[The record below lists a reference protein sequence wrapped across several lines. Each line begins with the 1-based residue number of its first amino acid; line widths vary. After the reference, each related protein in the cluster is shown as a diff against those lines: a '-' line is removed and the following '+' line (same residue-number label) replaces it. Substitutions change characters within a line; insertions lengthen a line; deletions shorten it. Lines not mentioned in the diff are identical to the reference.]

1 MRHPARLSVA
11 LVIGLIVGAVAAA
24 PPARSATLEQ
34 VVERGFLRCGVNVA
48 AGPGLAARDTEGGWH
63 GFDVD
68 YCRAVAAAVLGDA
81 TAVRV
86 RALEPLQLKA
96 ALVAGELDLVAL
108 GLIWTVAR
116 DADGLTF
123 PAVAV
128 FTGQGFLV
136 PRALGVR
143 SALELDGAR
152 ICVRTGT
159 PVLARLD
166 RFFTAHLMEYVVLAF
181 RDEAALFAAYEAKLC
196 EAVSADLRRLAA
208 GRSGLATPAG
218 HVLLPELVAKAP
230 LGLAVAEG
238 DPRWAEIV
246 RWVHVA
252 LLWAEARG
260 LDKATAAAFTAGSGD
275 AAAPRLAV
283 DARVTTALGLSPGWQ
298 WRAVAAVGHYGEMFE
313 RHLGPTTAVG
323 LPRGPNALQ
332 RDGGLHDP
340 LPWR

>member
-1 MRHPARLSVA
+1 MRQLARLSVA
-11 LVIGLIVGAVAAA
+11 LVIGLVVGVSVAAS
-24 PPARSATLEQ
+24 PACSATLEQ
-34 VVERGFLRCGVNVA
+34 VVERGFLRCGVSVA
-48 AGPGLAARDTEGGWH
+48 AGPGLAAREAAGRWQ

-68 YCRAVAAAVLGDA
+68 YCRAVAAAVLADEA
-81 TAVRV
+81 AVRV
-86 RALEPLQLKA
+86 RALEPRELKA
-96 ALVAGELDLVAL
+96 ALAAGELDLVAL
-108 GLIWTVAR
+108 GLAWTAAR

-123 PAVAV
+123 PAVAL

-152 ICVRTGT
+152 VCVRTGT
-159 PVLARLD
+159 PALARLD
-166 RFFTAHLMEYVVLAF
+166 RFFTAHLMGYTVLTF
-181 RDEAALFAAYEAKLC
+181 HDEAALFAAYEAQLC
-196 EAVSADLRRLAA
+196 EAVSADLRRLGA
-208 GRSGLATPAG
+208 GRSRLAAPAD
-218 HVLLPELVAKAP
+218 HVVLPELVAKTP

-252 LLWAEARG
+252 LLWAEASG
-260 LDKATAAAFTAGSGD
+260 LDRATAAASTAGSGD

-298 WRAVAAVGHYGEMFE
+298 RRAVAAVGHYGQMFE
-313 RHLGPTTAVG
+313 RHLGPATAVG
-323 LPRGPNALQ
+323 LQRGPNALQ